1 MMIQVPIEMVV
12 SLGTGNPVDSKPLE
26 GFGWAPIVNQLIN
39 SATNTEAVHDT
50 LADFLPA
57 DRYFRFN
64 PIIENI
70 SIDEIRAEKLQYLKD
85 TAKEFFQEP
94 RNRERLKEL
103 VELLRPK
110 NPTRDKDSSKK
121 GKKSSSTLGAVLKAS
136 RKDRV
141 ASPSARRATAFV

>member
-1 MMIQVPIEMVV
+1 MVV
-12 SLGTGNPVDSKPLE
+12 SIGTGNPVESKPLE

-50 LADFLPA
+50 LTDFLPA

-64 PIIENI
+64 PTIENI
-70 SIDEIRAEKLQYLKD
+70 SIDETRPEKLQYLKD
-85 TAKEFFQEP
+85 MAKDFFKEP

-110 NPTRDKDSSKK
+110 YTGSKPTSESLKK
-121 GKKSSSTLGAVLKAS
+121 EKKTSSTLGAILEAS
-136 RKDRV
+136 KKQRV
-141 ASPSARRATAFV
+141 ASPTEKRATAFV